1 MSPEISCFREP
12 LKAAIWL
19 REQTHSVCY
28 AVFPGRSSGEIRP
41 VNPALWQHCTIP
53 RHTRQLLRLRRGGFF
68 ALAARFSFAH
78 FHVQYA
84 SGSLYPAYP
93 AARTQAAGG
102 YFRTQQGFPAIASPW
117 RRRQTAGVSNEVFV
131 ATGRARLCTFA
142 LSISCK
148 SLISANRRNL
158 QESLTQNPLAGRPS
172 HLCGIAL
179 TDITI
184 RKSSHDSACR
194 FGTLA

>member
-53 RHTRQLLRLRRGGFF
+53 RHTRQLLRLRGGGFF

-102 YFRTQQGFPAIASPW
+102 YFRTQQGF
-117 RRRQTAGVSNEVFV
+117 
-131 ATGRARLCTFA
+131 RL
-142 LSISCK
+142 LPPPG
-148 SLISANRRNL
+148 
-158 QESLTQNPLAGRPS
+158 EGGRPQGCQMRFS
-172 HLCGIAL
+172 SPPGAL
-179 TDITI
+179 A
-184 RKSSHDSACR
+184 SALLRCP
-194 FGTLA
+194 FPANP